1 MDTDESSSSSTGAS
15 SRLRGAK
22 SALTPLL
29 PEVDCYL
36 HLLVLLH
43 LLDRPGRARR
53 AVECADALAKKIL
66 SQNRRSLDH
75 IAARAYYYYMRA
87 YEAAGEI
94 AKIRGFLHGRLRTA
108 TLRNDFEG
116 QAVLINCLL
125 RSYVNDNLYDQVW
138 GEGSFFFF
146 FLTSQPISLA

>member
-1 MDTDESSSSSTGAS
+1 METEDASTS
-15 SRLRGAK
+15 TTTTTRLRGAK

-36 HLLVLLH
+36 HLLILLH
-43 LLDRPGRARR
+43 LLDRQQQGGKEEHARL
-53 AVECADALAKKIL
+53 ATGCADALARKIL
-66 SQNRRSLDH
+66 AQNRRSLDH
-75 IAARAYYYYMRA
+75 IAARAYYYYMRS
-87 YEAAGEI
+87 YEAAGEV

-125 RSYVNDNLYDQVW
+125 RSYVNHNLYDQVR
-138 GEGSFFFF
+138 
-146 FLTSQPISLA
+146 IA